1 MRARRLT
8 WRIGYWRILEET
20 ELPHHPVDDVLLD
33 IDVEDQLLPRQPVGL
48 VSGAQGRE
56 PLWCAGSDHGRSVRR
71 PPDLGIDHLVD
82 LTNEV
87 LVGLLRLLPSLDMQ
101 QRTRKVK

>member
-1 MRARRLT
+1 M
-8 WRIGYWRILEET
+8 WRSGYRSNLEEA

-33 IDVEDQLLPRQPVGL
+33 VDVEDQSFLRQPVGL

-56 PLWCAGSDHGRSVRR
+56 PLWCAGGDDGRSVRR
-71 PPDLGIDHLVD
+71 PPDLAIDHPVD

-87 LVGLLRLLPSLDMQ
+87 LVSLLELLPSPNVLPK
-101 QRTRKVK
+101 TRKVK